1 MMGKTISA
9 AAVILCLGLWVSSA
23 QAVGLDLTSEAE
35 GQDICPGDWVEVT
48 VEVTNDDLTKKDIVH
63 VDFDLTVEV
72 GGETVFTGSAKRR
85 LKLAP
90 NTTERETI
98 GMEVPETPLTEEADV
113 TIDATAKGRRTK
125 SEGTDSLFMTLLPPS
140 ACL

>member
-1 MMGKTISA
+1 MRKIISV
-9 AAVILCLGLWVSSA
+9 AAVLLAFGLWAASA
-23 QAVGLDLTSEAE
+23 QAVELDLTSDAE
-35 GQDICPGDWVEVT
+35 GADICPGDWVEVT
-48 VEVTNDDLTKKDIVH
+48 VTVTNDDLTKKDIVH

-85 LKLAP
+85 MKLAP
-90 NTTERETI
+90 DTTEEETI
-98 GMEVPETPLTEEADV
+98 GMDVPETPLTEEADV

-125 SEGTDSLFMTLLPPS
+125 SEATDSLFMTLLPPS

>member
-1 MMGKTISA
+1 MRKIISV
-9 AAVILCLGLWVSSA
+9 AAVLLAFGLWAASA
-23 QAVGLDLTSEAE
+23 QAVELDLTSDAE
-35 GQDICPGDWVEVT
+35 GADICPGDWVEVT
-48 VEVTNDDLTKKDIVH
+48 VTVTNDDLTKKDIVH

-85 LKLAP
+85 MKLAP
-90 NTTERETI
+90 DTTEEETI
-98 GMEVPETPLTEEADV
+98 GMDVPETPLTEEADV